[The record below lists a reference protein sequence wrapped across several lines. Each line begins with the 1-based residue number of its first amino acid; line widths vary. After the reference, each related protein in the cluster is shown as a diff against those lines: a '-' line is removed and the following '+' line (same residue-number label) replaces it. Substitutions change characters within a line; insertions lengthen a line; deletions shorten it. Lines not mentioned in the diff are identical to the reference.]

1 MGREASDLT
10 KAIRKLC
17 QQTDFRITHSE
28 ARSHL
33 RRMGFKIAPEPQEK
47 SENYKRWEAK
57 RTGKYPK
64 EPEKLLAYYRATVRA
79 AGLPIE
85 ISEAIMKE
93 DAPHRA
99 FNNERNNFDVT
110 KWNYHRAFGGNV
122 SRKAR
127 TKTTAPEKEAV
138 AALNWLLE
146 NGGAAAVQRKVQSLK
161 NELAQMLKMLEK
173 ASTLHKHL
181 PSAA

>member
-17 QQTDFRITHSE
+17 QQTNFRITHSE

-33 RRMGFKIAPEPQEK
+33 RRMGFKIAPEPPEK

-79 AGLPIE
+79 AGLPFE
-85 ISEAIMKE
+85 IVDAIMKE
-93 DAPHRA
+93 DVPHRA

-110 KWNYHRAFGGNV
+110 KWNYHRVVGSSV
-122 SRKAR
+122 SRKQRA
-127 TKTTAPEKEAV
+127 KTAPEKEAV

-161 NELAQMLKMLEK
+161 NELSQMLKMLEK